1 MRALD
6 EMMRAY
12 IRHDLSSRQ
21 YLRMELILQLPPLLE
36 SVSREGMRVQE
47 TYIVDVGGLLHVD
60 VRLLPR
66 SVREDTD
73 CDFRACHRVF
83 ILL

>member
-6 EMMRAY
+6 KMMRAY

-21 YLRMELILQLPPLLE
+21 NLRMELILELPPLLE
-36 SVSREGMRVQE
+36 GVSREGMRVQE